1 VNAIDWFASEAFR
14 VFMQAAKGTI
24 YNSRNP
30 SSNIIV
36 PYAPTCLF
44 QCSFFSN
51 CTPVIG
57 HKQFA
62 DHELPTELSIT
73 QTAALVPG
81 RLDVCVHLDAH
92 ACSTLSAWIHAPPA
106 LASFPALASEPP
118 AFSFTSVAHATRMT
132 HPRLFQTGAAPV
144 SSRPPRSSP
153 PPLPQQ
159 HRAACASS
167 TGQCPRLG
175 PARPHGHQRRR
186 SALAT

>member
-1 VNAIDWFASEAFR
+1 
-14 VFMQAAKGTI
+14 MQLTGLLLK
-24 YNSRNP
+24 
-30 SSNIIV
+30 
-36 PYAPTCLF
+36 LF
-44 QCSFFSN
+44 VYSCKLPKERSITAETRLLTLSFLTPRLVCFSALFFSN